1 MKMKSKKKKIE
12 VAAVSSAHQQYIQKI
27 KKQRHL
33 VRLIQWLICIC
44 FFLLW
49 EVAAHKKWIDPFI
62 FSSPSR
68 VFYTMITMIQ
78 NQTLFLHI
86 RVTLWETIVGFL
98 LGTLLG
104 TGIAILLWASSFL
117 SKVME
122 PYLVILNSLPK
133 TALAPILIVWIGNN
147 MTSIIVTGLSISIIV
162 TILTVLNGFLEV
174 EEEKIKLIQ
183 TFGGTKKHM
192 FTKVVLPA
200 SIPTIINALKVNVGL
215 CLVGVIIGEFL
226 VSKSGLGYLIVYG
239 SQIFKLDW
247 VMMSILILG
256 IVAALLYQSIVWL
269 EKKFF
274 KWRE

>member
-1 MKMKSKKKKIE
+1 MKEKSKPK
-12 VAAVSSAHQQYIQKI
+12 AYSPAHQQYIQKT
-27 KKQRHL
+27 KQRK
-33 VRLIQWLICIC
+33 RLIWITQWIVCIF

-49 EVAAHKKWIDPFI
+49 EIAAQRKWVDPFI

-68 VFYTMITMIQ
+68 VLKTVQEMFK
-78 NQTLFLHI
+78 NHTLFLHI
-86 RVTLWETIVGFL
+86 GVTLWETIIGFS

-104 TGIAILLWASSFL
+104 TGIAILLWSSPFL
-117 SKVME
+117 SDVSE

-147 MTSIIVTGLSISIIV
+147 MSSIIVTALSISIIV

-183 TFGGTKKHM
+183 TFGGTKKHI
-192 FTKVVLPA
+192 FSKVILPA

-226 VSKSGLGYLIVYG
+226 VSKAGLGYLIVYG

-256 IVAALLYQSIVWL
+256 IMAALLYQSIVWI
-269 EKKFF
+269 EKKFL